1 MNAEIFNDPAWQRL
15 NTALP
20 DHPNYKQGWLNP
32 ALGVMFLMNNESP
45 SLTTTSG
52 QVNDSAGQ
60 SSVYAFDIGGE
71 VVNAAGVPINRTLI
85 TGKGALIE
93 RGFDEMQYISE
104 AGVTGK
110 VGEFDTAN
118 QGMSVST
125 DRFRLVIRSP
135 LDRLQDVVSSTYSIS
150 TAFAAPTDITATS
163 SGALYKRAVIIE
175 SA

>member
-1 MNAEIFNDPAWQRL
+1 
-15 NTALP
+15 
-20 DHPNYKQGWLNP
+20 
-32 ALGVMFLMNNESP
+32 
-45 SLTTTSG
+45 
-52 QVNDSAGQ
+52 
-60 SSVYAFDIGGE
+60 
-71 VVNAAGVPINRTLI
+71 VPINRTLI